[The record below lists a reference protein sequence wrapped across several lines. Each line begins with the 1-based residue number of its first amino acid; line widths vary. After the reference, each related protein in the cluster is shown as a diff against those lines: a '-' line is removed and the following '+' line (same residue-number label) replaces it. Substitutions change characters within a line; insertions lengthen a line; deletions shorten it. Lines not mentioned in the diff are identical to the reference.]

1 MTIRRLL
8 GIALVAAAAT
18 VIAILLLDAPVA
30 RALGGGASKTAFA
43 RALADVL
50 EVLDRVT
57 LMTWPKKEQLA
68 IALILGGAVA
78 WWWRPRVGQ
87 ALLLIGLTHAVSRTL
102 GGHLKPLT
110 GRLRP
115 SEALASGHVD
125 DSFFRDGLAFPSGHV
140 AHYAALAFAVAYL
153 WPRLTVPALAVLA
166 LVITARVAANA
177 HFVSDVTGSIALAAL
192 ACAAFGLALGRLQ
205 RRTGRR

>member
-8 GIALVAAAAT
+8 GIAALAAAAT
-18 VIAILLLDAPVA
+18 AIGILLLDAPVA
-30 RALGGGASKTAFA
+30 RALGAGAGTTGLA
-43 RALADVL
+43 RALAGVL

-57 LMTWPKKEQLA
+57 LMTWPKKEPLA
-68 IALILGGAVA
+68 IALILAGALA
-78 WWWRPRVGQ
+78 WWWRPRVGH

-115 SEALASGHVD
+115 GEALASGHVD
-125 DSFFRDGLAFPSGHV
+125 DSFFRDGVAFPSGHV

-153 WPRLTVPALAVLA
+153 WPRLTLPALAVLA
-166 LVITARVAANA
+166 VVITARLAANA
-177 HFVSDVTGSIALAAL
+177 HFISDVTASLALAAL
-192 ACAAFGLALGRLQ
+192 ACAAFALALARLPHGA
-205 RRTGRR
+205 RRR